1 MRRGVAI
8 FSFHHWNFP
17 KPSADHLTHG
27 VLMASMYPAG
37 DSYNRRPSD
46 LQKLQATMVVA
57 PCRAVVQSRLS
68 VKKLADNLKGAIIT
82 KRMTVMTWH

>member
-46 LQKLQATMVVA
+46 LKSCKPPWSSCPVA
-57 PCRAVVQSRLS
+57 PSCSLGSPLRS
-68 VKKLADNLKGAIIT
+68 
-82 KRMTVMTWH
+82 